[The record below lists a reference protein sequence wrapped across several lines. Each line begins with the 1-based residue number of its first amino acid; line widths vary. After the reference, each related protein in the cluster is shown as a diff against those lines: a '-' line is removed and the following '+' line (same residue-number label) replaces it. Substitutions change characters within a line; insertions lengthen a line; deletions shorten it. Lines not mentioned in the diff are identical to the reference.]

1 MSLMVRKP
9 ESTGHR
15 RWSRQCTGGHL
26 LLVYPALSTMR
37 NATSWEISMNW
48 SMGSDSAQ
56 LWIVLLCTVVA
67 LAIATGIFFLLTW
80 KRGSV
85 DKDPLPHCNLEER
98 LTEIAQNTMLQAKK
112 TA

>member
-15 RWSRQCTGGHL
+15 RWSRQCTGAHL
-26 LLVYPALSTMR
+26 LLVYPALSIMR

-98 LTEIAQNTMLQAKK
+98 LTEIAQSTMLQAKK

>member
-15 RWSRQCTGGHL
+15 RWSRQCTGAHL
-26 LLVYPALSTMR
+26 LLVYLALSIMR
-37 NATSWEISMNW
+37 NATSWETSMNW

-98 LTEIAQNTMLQAKK
+98 LTEIAQSTMLQAKK